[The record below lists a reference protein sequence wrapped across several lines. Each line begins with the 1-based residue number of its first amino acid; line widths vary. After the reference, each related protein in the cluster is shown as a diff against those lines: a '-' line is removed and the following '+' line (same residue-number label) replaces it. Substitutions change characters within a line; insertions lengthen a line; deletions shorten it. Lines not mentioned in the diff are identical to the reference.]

1 MKTTQAGKGRAKK
14 VQKPSTTTLV
24 LNGVCGGG
32 KRGRG
37 PALHKGAFLEGQ
49 SEGRFYPDQPFV
61 RRAANAGREPSQDIG
76 ADAANVAILQDR
88 VHVRA
93 IGANHNL
100 KWVLDR

>member
-1 MKTTQAGKGRAKK
+1 MVAENGAGGLR
-14 VQKPSTTTLV
+14 ST
-24 LNGVCGGG
+24 
-32 KRGRG
+32 KER
-37 PALHKGAFLEGQ
+37 FW
-49 SEGRFYPDQPFV
+49 RFYPDQPFV